1 MAVRKG
7 GELIA
12 EFLVKEKV
20 PYVFGIC
27 GHGNVGLLD
36 ALYERARQ
44 DQAGVAAPRAD
55 RRPHG
60 RRLTSASAHSRWRR

>member
-1 MAVRKG
+1 MPNMKG

-12 EFLVKEKV
+12 EFLVQEKV

-36 ALYERARQ
+36 ALYDVQDRSSSCRPATSRAPGTWPTPTIACATARS
-44 DQAGVAAPRAD
+44 
-55 RRPHG
+55 RR
-60 RRLTSASAHSRWRR
+60 